1 LNRQDSFFATLIF
14 CDKNHPAGNLIP
26 EGPSLP
32 VTSITHMK
40 SKTMIVPA
48 LALGLGLSGLRAEEA
63 PRWKQM
69 DKDGDGKIS
78 QSEAPPAAWERLSK
92 LDKDG
97 DGSISPQEMAAMRP
111 GGPGAPGGPDA
122 FFKMM
127 DKDTDGKI
135 TSSEAGERWER
146 LGKADKDGDGGVS
159 REELAAVMK
168 AAAGAGAGPGGP
180 GGPGG
185 RPNPQEFFAKMDK
198 DGNGGITED
207 EAPAE
212 VWSRMSKAD
221 ANSDGKVTPEEM
233 RTAKGGGG
241 AGPGQGPKNGGAGQT
256 PKRPPVES

>member
-1 LNRQDSFFATLIF
+1 
-14 CDKNHPAGNLIP
+14 
-26 EGPSLP
+26 
-32 VTSITHMK
+32 
-40 SKTMIVPA
+40 
-48 LALGLGLSGLRAEEA
+48 
-63 PRWKQM
+63 
-69 DKDGDGKIS
+69 
-78 QSEAPPAAWERLSK
+78 
-92 LDKDG
+92 
-97 DGSISPQEMAAMRP
+97 MRP

-168 AAAGAGAGPGGP
+168 AAAGAGAGP